1 MGFLT
6 TVFEV
11 LDFDPS
17 VQRARKLEWDGDL
30 DGAIR
35 SLKETN
41 QAKGPSPMRLDKLGW
56 LYVLKDEPQEALSHC
71 DQAVALSNGKVKYQA
86 TRARALRR
94 LGRLDEALP
103 LMQEQ
108 FRKNKMDI
116 FNASELCLLLADMG
130 RGAEAVPVF
139 QEMQRQFG
147 AEAGSPLAN
156 KIGMTAAYEAA
167 KARLY
172 EAGFI

>member
-1 MGFLT
+1 MGFLA

-17 VQRARKLEWDGDL
+17 VQKARKLEWDGDL

-35 SLKETN
+35 SLKETI
-41 QAKGPSPMRLDKLGW
+41 QTKGSSPMRLDKLGW
-56 LYVLKDEPQEALSHC
+56 FYVLKGEPQEALNYC
-71 DQAVALSNGKVKYQA
+71 DQAVAASKGKTKYQA

-103 LMQEQ
+103 LMQAQ
-108 FRKNKMDI
+108 FQKDRMDI
-116 FNASELCLLLADMG
+116 FNASELCQLLVDMG
-130 RGAEAVPVF
+130 RGAEALPVF

-156 KIGMTAAYEAA
+156 KIGMTAAYEGA
-167 KARLY
+167 KDRLR
-172 EAGFI
+172 EAGVI

>member
-35 SLKETN
+35 SLKETI

-56 LYVLKDEPQEALSHC
+56 LYVLKGEPQEALSHC
-71 DQAVALSNGKVKYQA
+71 DQAVALSKGKVKYQA
-86 TRARALRR
+86 TRARR
-94 LGRLDEALP
+94 
-103 LMQEQ
+103 
-108 FRKNKMDI
+108 
-116 FNASELCLLLADMG
+116 C
-130 RGAEAVPVF
+130 
-139 QEMQRQFG
+139 
-147 AEAGSPLAN
+147 AGS
-156 KIGMTAAYEAA
+156 GGST
-167 KARLY
+167 RRCR
-172 EAGFI
+172 